1 MTVYLK
7 LDHWKNTYN
16 FIKWVK
22 AIEKKSSCIF
32 MQIDIA
38 EFYLSITTNILD
50 SATTVA
56 KQLTNITKKCMHI
69 IKHCRKSL
77 LYDKQ
82 Q

>member
-1 MTVYLK
+1 
-7 LDHWKNTYN
+7 
-16 FIKWVK
+16 
-22 AIEKKSSCIF
+22 

-50 SATTVA
+50 SATTAA
-56 KQLTNITKKCMHI
+56 KQLTTITKKCMHI